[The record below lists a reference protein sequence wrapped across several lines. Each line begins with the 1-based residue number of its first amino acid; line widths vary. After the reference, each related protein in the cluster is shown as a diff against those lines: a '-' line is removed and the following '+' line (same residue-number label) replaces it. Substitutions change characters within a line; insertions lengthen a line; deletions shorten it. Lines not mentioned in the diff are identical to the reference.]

1 MHLSCYACILC
12 YAMYRH
18 LISDTNLSINKNR
31 GAVVNRALEKR
42 GLSAKR
48 DSPTLQQIYEKRSI

>member
-1 MHLSCYACILC
+1 MASC
-12 YAMYRH
+12 
-18 LISDTNLSINKNR
+18 SDNLHHDNNNNNKNR

-48 DSPTLQQIYEKRSI
+48 DSLALQQIYEKRSI